1 MSKNQKRRHFDKYGA
16 AEEKP
21 SKSTSTDTTPP
32 TLRKSHRW
40 RMELLLT
47 RKIRL
52 VCMNAGGWDWVD
64 IVSHLSKGPNK
75 PEAIAA

>member
-21 SKSTSTDTTPP
+21 SKSKRHDN
-32 TLRKSHRW
+32 TLLAVEEITQRGNCTISCQKGKAC
-40 RMELLLT
+40 LT
-47 RKIRL
+47 
-52 VCMNAGGWDWVD
+52 AGGWNWVD

-75 PEAIAA
+75 PEAVAA

>member
-21 SKSTSTDTTPP
+21 SKFKQHDNN
-32 TLRKSHRW
+32 
-40 RMELLLT
+40 LLT
-47 RKIRL
+47 VQGITLMGGSVTFNQKGKAFSI
-52 VCMNAGGWDWVD
+52 AGGWDWVD

-75 PEAIAA
+75 PEAVAA